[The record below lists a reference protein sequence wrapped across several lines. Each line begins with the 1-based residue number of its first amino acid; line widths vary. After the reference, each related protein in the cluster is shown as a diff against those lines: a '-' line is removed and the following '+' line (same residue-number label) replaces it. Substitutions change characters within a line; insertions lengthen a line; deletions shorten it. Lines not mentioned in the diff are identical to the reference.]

1 MGWRSPR
8 TMADQRPTPPKS
20 EEARPTGPL
29 GGGTLVA
36 LGLVVVLVFGI
47 GLGGGLRW
55 RTRRLML
62 QLQGAVV
69 GLAVGYIAGR
79 TSRPGKP

>member
-1 MGWRSPR
+1 
-8 TMADQRPTPPKS
+8 MADQHPIPSKPGEAKPTKPP
-20 EEARPTGPL
+20 

-36 LGLVVVLVFGI
+36 AGLVVVLLFGI

-55 RTRRLML
+55 RTNRLML
-62 QLQGAVV
+62 QLQGAAV
-69 GLAVGYIAGR
+69 GLAVGFIAGR

>member
-1 MGWRSPR
+1 
-8 TMADQRPTPPKS
+8 MADQRPTPPTS

-36 LGLVVVLVFGI
+36 IGLVAVLIFGI

-55 RTRRLML
+55 RTHRLML
-62 QLQGAVV
+62 QFQGAVV
-69 GLAVGYIAGR
+69 GLAVGYLAGR
-79 TSRPGKP
+79 ISRPGKP